1 MDENAVVILHK
12 LIEEV
17 LTSETPETLPAL
29 IARAESLIRVLGH
42 RVVDDPT
49 QGLAPAELTG
59 CVIHALSLPEIA
71 ELRPRLAPEVP
82 IYSTISAGAEEHVT
96 IGVADAVAFGPDGAP
111 EVVVD
116 WKSDVA
122 PTPET
127 LQHYRSQVRAYLDA
141 TQAARGLVVVV
152 TNGSTFS
159 VVPTI
164 RATW

>member
-1 MDENAVVILHK
+1 MV
-12 LIEEV
+12 
-17 LTSETPETLPAL
+17 
-29 IARAESLIRVLGH
+29 R
-42 RVVDDPT
+42 
-49 QGLAPAELTG
+49 
-59 CVIHALSLPEIA
+59 
-71 ELRPRLAPEVP
+71 
-82 IYSTISAGAEEHVT
+82 
-96 IGVADAVAFGPDGAP
+96 P